1 MGVLKLFGLFFAINL
16 FTIGGGYVMLPILHG
31 YFVDQYGLLTNR
43 EFLEAVAL
51 GQVTPGPLTV
61 MNAFIGY
68 KVSGIPGA
76 AAATLGTVEIDDN
89 LGRGAVVTLKVSPRP
104 KVAESPSGTLE
115 SSPRLSNRQKQ
126 VLSIVMELGSAGP
139 SAVAR
144 ELSVGL
150 STAYRD
156 LASLEEAGLIVADES
171 GKRALTER
179 GVTLLDSILK

>member
-76 AAATLGTVEIDDN
+76 AAATLGTYLPSVVVATLVTKYYLKFKGSRIVDSAFMGIKPAVVGMLLAVAVT
-89 LGRGAVVTLKVSPRP
+89 LGRESFVNWQAGFIGAASFTLMAFTKADP
-104 KVAESPSGTLE
+104 TL
-115 SSPRLSNRQKQ
+115 
-126 VLSIVMELGSAGP
+126 VILGAG
-139 SAVAR
+139 A
-144 ELSVGL
+144 
-150 STAYRD
+150 
-156 LASLEEAGLIVADES
+156 AGYFFL
-171 GKRALTER
+171 
-179 GVTLLDSILK
+179 